1 MTKGKTKKQL
11 QKEEADKVLMLKI
24 IMFIGAILAVGIFVI
39 NVKADQI
46 VHGFKNPSFSGV
58 GTSSHYL
65 TIENQEFNRKENI
78 KAELKAY
85 KEQLKRDAE
94 NTTLARFIRNL
105 ESRIYAQLS
114 RQLVD
119 SLFGETA
126 SEFGILELLQAVRGI
141 GNRLSYVIAIGHDS
155 SLNTVLDCCF
165 ADAKVTAVRNNMQTS
180 TAAVLYLPCELSK
193 LREGQARQTI
203 YSL

>member
-1 MTKGKTKKQL
+1 MTKGKISL
-11 QKEEADKVLMLKI
+11 VLL
-24 IMFIGAILAVGIFVI
+24 LAVSVS
-39 NVKADQI
+39 ADEM
-46 VHGFKNPSFSGV
+46 VHKFKNPSFSGV

-65 TIENQEFNRKENI
+65 TIENQEYNRKEAN

-119 SLFGETA
+119 ALFGETP
-126 SEFGILELLQAVRGI
+126 STSGVLELMGNTIEYSVSDDGTMITLKITDAEGNTTEITVPI
-141 GNRLSYVIAIGHDS
+141 GSF
-155 SLNTVLDCCF
+155 TF
-165 ADAKVTAVRNNMQTS
+165 
-180 TAAVLYLPCELSK
+180 
-193 LREGQARQTI
+193 
-203 YSL
+203 